1 VSGLGSLALR
11 SLWSRR
17 ATALLTVFAVA
28 VSVALLLGVEKL
40 RTGAREGF
48 AATVSGTDLIVGPRS
63 GALNLLLYTVF
74 HLGEPT
80 ASVSWDSFEL
90 VRRHPDVDWAVP
102 VSLGDSHRGF
112 RVMGTSRDYF
122 DHFRYGRR
130 EPLAFEAGRAFDDV
144 HDAVV
149 GAAVARALGYRVG
162 DGIELSHGLGEV
174 SFAPHRDHAFRISGV
189 LSPTGTPVD
198 RLVIISLEA
207 VTAIHAGWE
216 GGARSSLAL
225 PRSGHEGSP
234 PPHPERLT
242 AFLVG
247 MRTRPAVLQMQ
258 RALNEHR
265 VEPLTAVLP
274 GVALSEL
281 WRMVGVADRALRAIA
296 ACVVLAGLA
305 GMVATL
311 LAGLNERRR
320 EMAVLRSVGARPA
333 HVFGL
338 LVLESTLLA
347 LLGVVA
353 GAMLA
358 WGLLLAASPWAGRH
372 LGLTLSPGLPGA
384 YDLAIGAAVV
394 CAGFLAGTLPAWRA
408 YRNSLADGL
417 SMRV

>member
-1 VSGLGSLALR
+1 MNRLLTLALH

-17 ATALLTVFAVA
+17 VTALLTLFAIA

-40 RTGAREGF
+40 RAGAREGF

-63 GALNLLLYTVF
+63 GPLNLLLYSVF
-74 HLGEPT
+74 QLGEPT
-80 ASVSWDSFEL
+80 ASVSWASFEL
-90 VRRHPDVDWAVP
+90 VRRHPDVAWAVP

-122 DHFRYGRR
+122 DHFRHGRR
-130 EPLAFEAGRAFDDV
+130 TPLAFAAGQPFEDL

-149 GAAVARALGYRVG
+149 GATVAESLGYGVG
-162 DGIELSHGLGEV
+162 ESIELSHGLGEV
-174 SFAPHRDHAFRISGV
+174 SFAPHDDHAFRISGI

-198 RLVIISLEA
+198 RLVIVSLEA
-207 VTAIHAGWE
+207 VAAMHEGWE
-216 GGARSSLAL
+216 GGARASAAR
-225 PRSGHEGSP
+225 PANGHLHDPGP
-234 PPHPERLT
+234 PEKVT

-247 MRTRPAVLQMQ
+247 MKSRPAVLQMQ
-258 RALNEHR
+258 RALNEYR
-265 VEPLTAVLP
+265 GEPLTAVLP
-274 GVALSEL
+274 GVALAEL
-281 WRMVGVADRALRAIA
+281 WRMVGVADGALLAVA
-296 ACVVLAGLA
+296 ACVVLAGLV

-311 LAGLNERRR
+311 LTGLNERRR

-338 LVLESTLLA
+338 LVLESTFLG
-347 LLGVVA
+347 LLGVLA
-353 GAMLA
+353 GAALC
-358 WGLLLAASPWAGRH
+358 WGLLGVASPWLEDQ
-372 LGLTLSPGLPGA
+372 LGLSVSPGLPGA

-394 CAGFLAGTLPAWRA
+394 AAGFLAGTVPAWRA

>member
-1 VSGLGSLALR
+1 MKRLLSLAWH

-17 ATALLTVFAVA
+17 VTALLTVFAIA
-28 VSVALLLGVEKL
+28 ISVALLLGVEKL

-63 GALNLLLYTVF
+63 GPLNLLLYSTF

-80 ASVSWDSFEL
+80 ASVSWASYEL
-90 VRRHPDVDWAVP
+90 VRRHPDVAWAVP

-122 DHFRYGRR
+122 EHFRYGRR
-130 EPLAFEAGRAFDDV
+130 VPLAFAEGGAFADL

-149 GAAVARALGYRVG
+149 GAGVAASLGYRVG
-162 DGIELSHGLGEV
+162 DAIELSHGLGEV
-174 SFAPHRDHAFRISGV
+174 SFAPHDDHAFRISGI

-198 RLVIISLEA
+198 RLVIVSLEA
-207 VTAIHAGWE
+207 VSAIHEGWE
-216 GGARSSLAL
+216 GGARAAPGL
-225 PRSGHEGSP
+225 HEGDHDHEPRP
-234 PPHPERLT
+234 PEKIT

-247 MRTRPAVLQMQ
+247 MKSRPSVLQMQ
-258 RALNEHR
+258 RALNEYR
-265 VEPLTAVLP
+265 GEPLTAVLP

-281 WRMVGVADRALRAIA
+281 WRMVGVADRALQAVA
-296 ACVVLAGLA
+296 ACVVLAGLV

-311 LAGLNERRR
+311 LTGLGERRR
-320 EMAVLRSVGARPA
+320 EMAVLRSVGARPG

-338 LVLESTLLA
+338 LVLESTFLA

-353 GAMLA
+353 GALLA
-358 WGLLLAASPWAGRH
+358 WGLLAAVSPWLDRQ
-372 LGLTLSPGLPGA
+372 LGLSLSPGLPGH

-394 CAGFLAGTLPAWRA
+394 AAGFLAGTIPAWRA

-417 SMRV
+417 SMKV

>member
-1 VSGLGSLALR
+1 MKRLLQLALH

-17 ATALLTVFAVA
+17 VTALLTVFAIA

-63 GALNLLLYTVF
+63 GPLNLLLYSVF
-74 HLGEPT
+74 QLGEPT
-80 ASVSWDSFEL
+80 TSVSWASFEI
-90 VRRHPDVDWAVP
+90 VRRHPDVAWAVP
-102 VSLGDSHRGF
+102 ISLGDSHRGF

-130 EPLAFEAGRAFDDV
+130 TPLAFEAGRPFEDL
-144 HDAVV
+144 HDAVL
-149 GAAVARALGYRVG
+149 GAAVAAALGYRVG
-162 DGIELSHGLGEV
+162 DSIELSHGLGDV
-174 SFAPHRDHAFRISGV
+174 SFAPHEDHAFRISGI

-198 RLVIISLEA
+198 RLVIVSLEA
-207 VTAIHAGWE
+207 VTAIHEGWE
-216 GGARSSLAL
+216 GGARASVAR
-225 PRSGHEGSP
+225 PADGHAHDPGP
-234 PPHPERLT
+234 PEKVT

-247 MRTRPAVLQMQ
+247 MKSRPAVLQMQ
-258 RALNEHR
+258 RALNEYR
-265 VEPLTAVLP
+265 IEPLTAVLP

-281 WRMVGVADRALRAIA
+281 WRMVGVADRAMRAVA
-296 ACVVLAGLA
+296 ACVVLAGLV

-311 LAGLNERRR
+311 LTGLNERRR

-338 LVLESTLLA
+338 LVLESAFLS

-353 GAMLA
+353 GAALA
-358 WGLLLAASPWAGRH
+358 WGLLAAAAPWLEAQF
-372 LGLTLSPGLPGA
+372 GLSVSPGLPGA

-394 CAGFLAGTLPAWRA
+394 VAGLLAGTVPAWRA